1 MTDTVA
7 VALIAVS
14 GTIGSGF
21 LSYLAARRSTEVQ
34 LRAIGAEMHRLQ
46 ETHAEEHRRERQAAY
61 FALIAEMEQIRQLA
75 YGLLGPVT
83 IERFRELNSELGKAY
98 TQVLFLGEESVIDPL
113 EKMAVTFAQL
123 TDLVLEADQAL
134 PFDKRL
140 QDAFVETLGTWNE
153 REAQLISAMK
163 TDIKNARREEAKAQ
177 RST

>member
-98 TQVLFLGEESVIDPL
+98 TQVLFLGEESVIDVRAADRPRPRSRPGPPL
-113 EKMAVTFAQL
+113 RQKASGRLRRDLRHVERTRSS
-123 TDLVLEADQAL
+123 TDLRDENRHQECPPGGSESAKINLAL
-134 PFDKRL
+134 FP
-140 QDAFVETLGTWNE
+140 
-153 REAQLISAMK
+153 
-163 TDIKNARREEAKAQ
+163 
-177 RST
+177 